1 MSRPLGVSRGAPRL
15 RRDATSAGGQVGA
28 RIAIGQPISRV
39 DGRAKVTGTA
49 RYAAEWDVPGLVHAA
64 LVSST
69 IPRGR
74 VTAIDTAGAEASP
87 GVLAVITHLN
97 APRLPYRPF
106 EDRPE
111 VDPQSGDQLRVFQ
124 GPDVLFSGQPVGVV
138 VAETLEQARHAASLV
153 RVRYETAEAATAFD
167 PRRGRP
173 PSKESGEPGESR
185 RGAAGRAF
193 AKASVR
199 IDAVYTHPREHHSAI
214 EPHAT
219 IAAWEGDRLTLHD
232 KTQWVNNDR
241 AEIAHVF
248 GIPDDHIRVISPF
261 VGGAFGSALRTWP
274 HVTVAALAARHV
286 GRPVRLELTRRELYT
301 SVGFRPRTEQRV
313 RLGARRDGKLTAIIQ
328 EATAQTA
335 AYEEYAEDTLD
346 PPRMTYACPNV
357 LTRYRLVAMDTS
369 SPCPMRAPGVASGT
383 FALEAAMDELAGA
396 LGMDPLELRLQNHA
410 ERDHAEDRPW
420 SSKALRQCY
429 RLAADRFG
437 WSRRTPGPRSMREGP
452 LLAGYGMA
460 TAVYPASRAGASASV
475 TIFAD
480 GTALVR
486 TAASDMGPGTY
497 TSVTQVAADALDLPL
512 DRVRLEIGDTA
523 WPDAPVHGGSM
534 TMASVGTAV
543 QAACE
548 TVRAKLL
555 TDARNGE
562 SYAEILSGQGRD
574 RIEATVEATPGDE
587 GERFSS
593 YAFGAVFVEVRV
605 DPDLGTIRVPR
616 IIGAYD
622 VGRVINPKIARSQC
636 IGGMVG
642 GLGMALLE
650 QTEWDARF
658 GRPMN
663 ANLAE
668 YLVPVNADVTELE
681 ALFVPGDDRRF
692 NPLGV
697 KGVAEIALCGV
708 APAIVNAVYHATG
721 TRIRDLPITVE
732 KLLA

>member
-1 MSRPLGVSRGAPRL
+1 VSGVL
-15 RRDATSAGGQVGA
+15 
-28 RIAIGQPISRV
+28 GQPISRV

-49 RYAAEWDVPGLVHAA
+49 RYAAEFDPTNLAHAA

-69 IPRGR
+69 VPRGR
-74 VTAIDTAGAEASP
+74 VTAIETAEAEASA
-87 GVLAVITHLN
+87 GVLAVLTHLN
-97 APRLPYRPF
+97 APRLPYRGF
-106 EDRPE
+106 EERPE
-111 VDPQSGDQLRVFQ
+111 VDPSSGEQLRVFQ
-124 GPDVLFSGQPVGVV
+124 GPEVLFSGQPLGVV

-153 RVRYETAEAATAFD
+153 RLRYETAEAATDFD
-167 PRRGRP
+167 ARRARP
-173 PSKESGEPGESR
+173 PSEASGQAGESR
-185 RGAAGRAF
+185 RGAAMRAF
-193 AKASVR
+193 GKAPVR
-199 IDAVYTHPREHHSAI
+199 IDAVYTHPREHHNAI

-219 IAAWEGDRLTLHD
+219 VAAWDGDRLTLYD
-232 KTQWVNNDR
+232 KTQWVTNDR

-248 GIPDDHIRVISPF
+248 DIPEDHIRVISPF

-286 GRPVRLELTRRELYT
+286 RRPVRLELTRRELYT
-301 SVGFRPRTEQRV
+301 SVGFRPETEQRV
-313 RLGARRDGKLTAIIQ
+313 RLGARRDGRLTAIIH
-328 EATAQTA
+328 EATGQTST
-335 AYEEYAEDTLD
+335 YEEYVEDTLD
-346 PPRMTYACPNV
+346 PPRTTYACPNV
-357 LTRYRLVAMDTS
+357 LTRYRLVEMDTNT
-369 SPCPMRAPGVASGT
+369 PCPMRAPGAVTGI
-383 FALEAAMDELAGA
+383 FALETAMDELAVA

-410 ERDHAEDRPW
+410 DRNPADGRPW
-420 SSKALRQCY
+420 SSKDLRECY
-429 RLAADRFG
+429 RLAAERFG
-437 WSRRTPGPRSMREGP
+437 WSRREPAPRSMREGP
-452 LLAGYGMA
+452 LLVGYGMA
-460 TAVYPASRAGASASV
+460 TAIYPAWRSAASASA

-486 TAASDMGPGTY
+486 TATSDMGPGTY
-497 TSVTQVAADALDLPL
+497 TAMTQVAADALGLPL
-512 DRVRLEIGDTA
+512 DRVRFELGDTA
-523 WPDAPVHGGSM
+523 WPDAPVHGGSI

-562 SYAEILSGQGRD
+562 SYAEILRGQGRD
-574 RIEATVEATPGDE
+574 RVEATAEAQPGDE

-605 DPDLGTIRVPR
+605 DADLGMIRVPR

-622 VGRVINPKIARSQC
+622 AGRIVNPKIARSQC

-650 QTEWDARF
+650 RAEWDARF
-658 GRPMN
+658 GRVMN

-668 YLVPVNADVTELE
+668 YLVAVNADVPELE

-697 KGVAEIALCGV
+697 KGLAEIALCGV

-721 TRIRDLPITVE
+721 TRVRDLPVTLE
-732 KLLA
+732 KLL